1 MLPRVIAFAL
11 FTALAVGM
19 IGLVLAGFR
28 TGRIRHSDSSST
40 YSLRRESVR
49 FGLVALVFSG
59 LAAIFV
65 YGAVQTAMAIWKS
78 L

>member
-1 MLPRVIAFAL
+1 MVL
-11 FTALAVGM
+11 
-19 IGLVLAGFR
+19 LVFFGFR

-40 YSLRRESVR
+40 YNLRREPVR

-59 LAAIFV
+59 LGAIFLYGAIQAAI
-65 YGAVQTAMAIWKS
+65 AIWKN